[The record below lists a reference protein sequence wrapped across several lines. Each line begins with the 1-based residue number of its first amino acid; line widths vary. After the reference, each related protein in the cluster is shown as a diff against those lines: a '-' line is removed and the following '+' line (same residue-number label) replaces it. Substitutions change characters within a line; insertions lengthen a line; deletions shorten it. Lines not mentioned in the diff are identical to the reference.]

1 MVFVGFGVTQT
12 RGYFRM
18 HKTIFEAQAKR
29 DRIERA
35 MFDATHGMEMASISE
50 ETDKVYMVL
59 RF

>member
-1 MVFVGFGVTQT
+1 MTQT